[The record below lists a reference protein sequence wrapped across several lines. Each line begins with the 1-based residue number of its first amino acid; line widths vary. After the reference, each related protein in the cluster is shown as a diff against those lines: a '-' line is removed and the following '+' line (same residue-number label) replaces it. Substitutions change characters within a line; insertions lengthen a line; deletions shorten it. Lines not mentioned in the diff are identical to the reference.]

1 MRALVVED
9 DFASRK
15 IVQKILGHFFE
26 CDVAVNGEEA
36 LAAFDDAHSSQTPY
50 TLICL
55 DVMMP
60 NMDGHEVLKQVR
72 EKEEA
77 LDVGGL
83 AGVKVIMTTGRDDK
97 ESILSAFREG
107 CEAYLTKPINR
118 EDLLSKLHEL
128 GLITDIQLQSASK
141 DS

>member
-15 IVQKILGHFFE
+15 IVQKILGNFFE
-26 CDVAVNGEEA
+26 CDVAVNGQEA
-36 LAAFDDAHSSQTPY
+36 LAAFDEAHSNEAPY

-55 DVMMP
+55 DVVMP
-60 NMDGHEVLKQVR
+60 EMDGHEVLKKVR

-77 LDVGGL
+77 VGIGGL
-83 AGVKVIMTTGRDDK
+83 EGVKVIMTTGRDDK

-107 CEAYLTKPINR
+107 CEAYLTKPIDR
-118 EDLLSKLHEL
+118 EELLGKLHEL

-141 DS
+141 EG